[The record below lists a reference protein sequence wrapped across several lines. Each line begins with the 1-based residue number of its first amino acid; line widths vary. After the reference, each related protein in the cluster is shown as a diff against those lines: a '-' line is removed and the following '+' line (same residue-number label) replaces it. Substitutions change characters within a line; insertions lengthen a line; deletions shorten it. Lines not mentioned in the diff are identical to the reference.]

1 MSVYLPLPD
10 DFAEA
15 ASDDGCDIDDT
26 GGADGDC
33 EIGWSLFMQ
42 REIAASVYLPLPSPP
57 TVIVSYGIWRTRKN
71 KCSTLLNIK
80 TVICFQMFTS

>member
-1 MSVYLPLPD
+1 MIKDAD
-10 DFAEA
+10 D
-15 ASDDGCDIDDT
+15 DDGLDVDDKGCAT
-26 GGADGDC
+26 GDVMM
-33 EIGWSLFMQ
+33 IVWSIFMQ

-80 TVICFQMFTS
+80 TVICFRMFTS

>member
-1 MSVYLPLPD
+1 MIKD
-10 DFAEA
+10 AD
-15 ASDDGCDIDDT
+15 DDGGLDVDDKGCAT
-26 GGADGDC
+26 GDVMM
-33 EIGWSLFMQ
+33 IVWSIFMQ

-80 TVICFQMFTS
+80 TVICFRMFTS